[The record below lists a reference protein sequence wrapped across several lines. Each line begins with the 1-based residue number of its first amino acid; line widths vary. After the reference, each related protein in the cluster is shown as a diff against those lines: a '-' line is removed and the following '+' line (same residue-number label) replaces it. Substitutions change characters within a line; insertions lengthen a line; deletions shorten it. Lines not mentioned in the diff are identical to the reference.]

1 MFLGVLQVHL
11 LIHESNSLKAKRKV
25 LKSIMGKVG
34 NKFNVSIAEV
44 GDNDK
49 WSRAQIGL
57 AFVGNNHSF
66 INSSMDKAIN
76 YIESMALAE
85 ITDHYMEIIN
95 FSEED

>member
-11 LIHESNSLKAKRKV
+11 LIPESNSLKAKRKV
-25 LKSIMGKVG
+25 IRSIIGKVG

-49 WSRAQIGL
+49 WGRSQIGL
-57 AFVGNNHSF
+57 AFVGNDHSF
-66 INSSMDKAIN
+66 INSSMDKVIN

-85 ITDHYMEIIN
+85 VIDHYMEIIN